1 MLIDLCLC
9 FFFFKKRLGWIGR
22 PRNTPKSVWTGPAET
37 RRVRFG
43 AKKKTRLLNG
53 LGPSN
58 KGGPAGRVR
67 VSKNPV
73 QTQPIA
79 IPIVT
84 KQNIYYLEQN
94 IYFGSVYVWLGG
106 WLKCMF
112 G

>member
-9 FFFFKKRLGWIGR
+9 FFFFIFKRLGWIGR

-37 RRVRFG
+37 RRVGFG

-58 KGGPAGRVR
+58 KGGPMGRVR

-73 QTQPIA
+73 RTQPIA

-84 KQNIYYLEQN
+84 KQNIY
-94 IYFGSVYVWLGG
+94 FGSVYVWLGG
-106 WLKCMF
+106 WWKCMF